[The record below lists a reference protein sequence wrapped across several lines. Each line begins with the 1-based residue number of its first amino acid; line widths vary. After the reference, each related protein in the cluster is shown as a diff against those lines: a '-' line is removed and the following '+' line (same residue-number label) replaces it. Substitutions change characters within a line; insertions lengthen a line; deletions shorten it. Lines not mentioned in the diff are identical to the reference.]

1 MDRGKSAI
9 TKKIKELNKILQI
22 YGVPTL
28 SEKLV
33 GIPTGECVH
42 RFGKALE
49 DFVDAGYE
57 YALPE
62 ELIDFYNNVFADE
75 TPEDASTDTISYKE
89 RRKALAILEKNIA
102 DDLTELEKTTVEEI
116 ILLRKRLKTFGKRHS
131 GCVSKKYVDENR
143 KPIIESISR
152 IVLDNLDKSFTDQLK
167 LLQQAFPDKKETTL
181 HSYLKTIR
189 SYGFA
194 FVRVLFEK
202 KLEQNIKRIQ
212 KGEIE

>member
-181 HSYLKTIR
+181 HSYLKAVR